1 MGSPVLPLLNAACHP
16 TSVSWWAFCMAK
28 TTGQRKSNPNAELAF
43 AEYVNLGSGRSLE
56 KLCDLYRSRT
66 DSVPTKHLTTLKTW
80 SIRYAW
86 QNRIAD
92 AVTARSQRM
101 LADASDLD
109 ADTFLLSSR
118 LLNERMRY
126 ATRDHADSIVKWRE
140 SVRKPQPKSGTSVNV
155 KVSVEVRH
163 LAEQMAQRLGISAD
177 ELLRDADAIASNAW
191 DAS

>member
-1 MGSPVLPLLNAACHP
+1 MYNSNAACHP
-16 TSVSWWAFCMAK
+16 TSVSWWAFSMAK
-28 TTGQRKSNPNAELAF
+28 TTGQRKSNPNAEQAF
-43 AEYVNLGSGRSLE
+43 LDYAALGPARSLE
-56 KLCDLYRSRT
+56 ALHRRYQ
-66 DSVPTKHLTTLKTW
+66 SVPESSPTRRLPTLKTW
-80 SIRYAW
+80 SVKYQW
-86 QNRIAD
+86 QARLEQA
-92 AVTARSQRM
+92 ATARSERM

-155 KVSVEVRH
+155 KVSVEVQH
-163 LAEQMAQRLGISAD
+163 LAEQMAHRLGISAE
-177 ELLRDADAIASNAW
+177 ELLKDADAIASNAW